1 MKILDLRGTDF
12 LLVPTRV
19 SNFLL
24 RNEPPL
30 KIITSDSDR
39 VRVTVSKILNEF
51 GLHSHPEFYTN
62 HSVFIVH
69 NKII

>member
-30 KIITSDSDR
+30 KIITSDSGR
-39 VRVTVSKILNEF
+39 ATALVSQILNEF
-51 GLHSHPEFYTN
+51 ELYSHPEFYTN

>member
-1 MKILDLRGTDF
+1 MKIFDLRGTDF

-19 SNFLL
+19 NNFLL

-30 KIITSDSDR
+30 KIITSDSDT
-39 VRVTVSKILNEF
+39 VRAVVSRILSDFE
-51 GLHSHPEFYTN
+51 LYSRLEFYTN